1 MGPDKSQV
9 SVAGVG
15 VRPHMPALQDERLLT
30 TLKAV
35 AAALRGAEVP
45 FALAGGLAA
54 WARGGPPT
62 EKDIDLLIREQ
73 DAARAHEVLEAA
85 GFRPEVPPEDW
96 LIKVFDDD
104 ILIDLIFR
112 PSGFVVDDELLARC
126 DELQVHALHMRVM
139 RADDLLTSKLLSL
152 TEHHLDY
159 APALEVAR
167 ALREQIEWDDVWAQT
182 KSSPFARAF
191 FSLLAEL
198 EIIDG
203 SRLLRAA
210 G

>member
-1 MGPDKSQV
+1 
-9 SVAGVG
+9 
-15 VRPHMPALQDERLLT
+15 MPALQDERLLT
-30 TLKAV
+30 SLKAV
-35 AAALRGAEVP
+35 AAALRGADIP
-45 FALAGGLAA
+45 FALGGGLAA

-62 EKDIDLLIREQ
+62 EKDIDLLIREV
-73 DAARAHEVLEAA
+73 DGPRAHEALAAA

-96 LIKVFDDD
+96 LIKAFDDD

-167 ALREQIEWDDVWAQT
+167 ALREQVEWYDVWART

-191 FSLLAEL
+191 FALLNEL

-203 SRLLRAA
+203 SRLLRVA

>member
-1 MGPDKSQV
+1 
-9 SVAGVG
+9 
-15 VRPHMPALQDERLLT
+15 MPAVQDERLLT

-62 EKDIDLLIREQ
+62 EKDIDLLIRED
-73 DAARAHEVLEAA
+73 DAARTHEVLAAA
-85 GFRPEVPPEDW
+85 GFRAEVPPEDW
-96 LIKVFDDD
+96 LIKVYDED
-104 ILIDLIFR
+104 ILVDLIFR

-139 RADDLLTSKLLSL
+139 RADDILTSKLLSL

-167 ALREQIEWDDVWAQT
+167 ALREQVEWPDVWART
-182 KSSPFARAF
+182 RVSPFARAF
-191 FSLLAEL
+191 FSLLTEL

-203 SRLLRAA
+203 SRMLRVA